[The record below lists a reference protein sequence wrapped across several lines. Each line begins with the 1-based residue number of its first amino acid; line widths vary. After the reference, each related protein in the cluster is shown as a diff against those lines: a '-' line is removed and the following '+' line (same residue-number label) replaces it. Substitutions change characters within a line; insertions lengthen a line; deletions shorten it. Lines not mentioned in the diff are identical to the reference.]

1 MKRKKSVSNKHSE
14 QIEESIFAS
23 WRKSNH
29 KTKITLIKFMVN
41 QKIFVKMGQ
50 RRRTSIELALLYLQ
64 RLDAEHISVRY
75 CRISVTAVDA
85 RSASCRKLAI

>member
-1 MKRKKSVSNKHSE
+1 
-14 QIEESIFAS
+14 
-23 WRKSNH
+23 
-29 KTKITLIKFMVN
+29 MVN